1 MTKKRLTFY
10 RYGENMMLNKA
21 LQKEIDETNTINM
34 AKIQTVGE
42 LKEVFDNP
50 SGREVRFPRLHE
62 ITEEM
67 INER

>member
-1 MTKKRLTFY
+1 
-10 RYGENMMLNKA
+10 MLNKA

-34 AKIQTVGE
+34 AKIKTVAE

-50 SGREVRFPRLHE
+50 SGRKVRFPRLHE

-67 INER
+67 INAQN